1 MSGTLFNR
9 MTGQPA
15 SSPDLSVVGRYA
27 TPAEIPNARVIVTT
41 DAYHYE
47 DMQPMYAA
55 DGAPIAA
62 TGAGSWGQLYSAGRL
77 Y

>member
-1 MSGTLFNR
+1 MSNLMRRLAGPNDGPD
-9 MTGQPA
+9 MTT
-15 SSPDLSVVGRYA
+15 VGRYA
-27 TPAEIPNARVIVTT
+27 TPAEVPNIRVIVTS

-47 DMQPMYAA
+47 DMTPMYAA

-62 TGAGSWGQLYSAGRL
+62 TGAGSWGQLYAAGRL

>member
-1 MSGTLFNR
+1 MSTLMNR
-9 MTGQPA
+9 LATPNEGGA
-15 SSPDLSVVGRYA
+15 NLSVVGRYA
-27 TPAEIPNARVIVTT
+27 TPAEVPNIRVIVTQ

-47 DMQPMYAA
+47 DMTPMYAA

-62 TGAGSWGQLYSAGRL
+62 TGAGSWGQLYAAGRL